1 MTVNGFTLD
10 FCECAQSDV
19 VRKPI
24 SAPQVETRH
33 EDFHHRF
40 VARCPNCHSAMA
52 QAPKVKTIKA
62 NPANIYQSYSQGNQT
77 FPNPDR
83 DFQGEYSHSADYY

>member
-1 MTVNGFTLD
+1 MKTFITSL
-10 FCECAQSDV
+10 ALAALA
-19 VRKPI
+19 I
-24 SAPQVETRH
+24 T
-33 EDFHHRF
+33 
-40 VARCPNCHSAMA
+40 SAMA

-83 DFQGEYSHSADYY
+83 DFQGEYAHSADY

>member
-1 MTVNGFTLD
+1 MKILVIVMSLALATT
-10 FCECAQSDV
+10 
-19 VRKPI
+19 
-24 SAPQVETRH
+24 
-33 EDFHHRF
+33 
-40 VARCPNCHSAMA
+40 SAMA

-83 DFQGEYSHSADYY
+83 DFQGEYAHSADY

>member
-1 MTVNGFTLD
+1 MKTLIT
-10 FCECAQSDV
+10 ALSL
-19 VRKPI
+19 
-24 SAPQVETRH
+24 AALATT
-33 EDFHHRF
+33 
-40 VARCPNCHSAMA
+40 SAMA

-83 DFQGEYSHSADYY
+83 DFQGEYAHSADYY

>member
-1 MTVNGFTLD
+1 MKTFITALSL
-10 FCECAQSDV
+10 A
-19 VRKPI
+19 
-24 SAPQVETRH
+24 ALT
-33 EDFHHRF
+33 
-40 VARCPNCHSAMA
+40 ATSAMA

>member
-1 MTVNGFTLD
+1 VKAFITSLALAALATT
-10 FCECAQSDV
+10 
-19 VRKPI
+19 
-24 SAPQVETRH
+24 SAV
-33 EDFHHRF
+33 
-40 VARCPNCHSAMA
+40 A

>member
-1 MTVNGFTLD
+1 MKTFITALSL
-10 FCECAQSDV
+10 A
-19 VRKPI
+19 
-24 SAPQVETRH
+24 ALT
-33 EDFHHRF
+33 
-40 VARCPNCHSAMA
+40 ATSAMA

-83 DFQGEYSHSADYY
+83 DFQGEYAHSADY

>member
-1 MTVNGFTLD
+1 VKTFITSL
-10 FCECAQSDV
+10 ALAALA
-19 VRKPI
+19 I
-24 SAPQVETRH
+24 T
-33 EDFHHRF
+33 
-40 VARCPNCHSAMA
+40 SAMA

-83 DFQGEYSHSADYY
+83 DFQGEYAHSADY